1 MTDKDIFAER
11 GRSLE
16 DDYFRKKDRELIEK
30 MKRVA
35 QEDQSRRELGERT
48 GLNDPELLK
57 DLQDLGFTPETL
69 VLLPIVPVIQL
80 AWAEGGITAAERT
93 LIVDLARQRGIAHG
107 SVADRQ
113 LEEWMTNRPDPS
125 VFSRATR
132 LIRAILD
139 SGHDAGIMSADE
151 VVKQAENIAYAS
163 GGMLG
168 LARVSHE
175 EKAILAS
182 LASALK
188 SRKS

>member
-30 MKRVA
+30 MKQAA
-35 QEDQSRRELGERT
+35 QDEESRRELGQKT
-48 GLNDPELLK
+48 GLSDPELLK

-69 VLLPIVPVIQL
+69 ALLPIVPVVQL

-107 SVADRQ
+107 SAADRQ
-113 LEEWMTNRPDPS
+113 LEDWMNSRPDES
-125 VFSRATR
+125 VFRRATR
-132 LIRAILD
+132 LIAAILD
-139 SGHDAGIMSADE
+139 SGHDAGIMTADE

-163 GGMLG
+163 GGILG

-188 SRKS
+188 SRKR